1 MSQKTCEFCKIVEK
15 ENDASIIFEDDK
27 TMAFL
32 WTKAIAEGHTLVI
45 PKVHYE
51 NIYSVPDD
59 KIAHLFKVVKRVA
72 VAVKQGLDA
81 DGVNIGQNNGRAA
94 DQTIFHLHVHV
105 LPRFEGQKLPD
116 EIFEVSR
123 EKREETANKIRIVLG
138 QERSL

>member
-1 MSQKTCEFCKIVEK
+1 VPETCEFCKIVEK
-15 ENDASIIFEDDK
+15 ENDASIVFEDDR

-59 KIAHLFKVVKRVA
+59 EIAHLFKVVKRVA
-72 VAVKQGLDA
+72 VAVKQGLNA
-81 DGVNIGQNNGRAA
+81 DGINIGQNNGRAA

-105 LPRFEGQKLPD
+105 LPRFEGQKLSD
-116 EIFEVSR
+116 KIFEVSR
-123 EKREETANKIRIVLG
+123 GKREETADKIRTGFKSKLT
-138 QERSL
+138 S